1 MSLTFNGTDVKS
13 ASFNGTSLTRIY
25 YQPKDGA
32 CTLVWQKG
40 CPLQIKTVYCCDALL
55 RCSGFDYHDKWCTPY
70 PYSYAFEYGPNWYCK
85 SGTTLSLCVAAG
97 NRWCSSTWGY
107 YCVSSELAAD
117 VSITATACVNR
128 YSMKV
133 IYAIHSC
140 DFMVDFTDISG
151 GCADHTTT
159 FSVDAGSI
167 GAIKGSSSAAFYE
180 WKSVQSPVVTCY
192 DIGEPIGFCS
202 GVTSYCIQYDVCVT
216 ADGRTTHHIVSDQDM
231 RNGVTLMV

>member
-1 MSLTFNGTDVKS
+1 MSLTFNGTDVQS

-40 CPLQIKTVYCCDALL
+40 CPLEIKTVYYCDARLV
-55 RCSGFDYHDKWCTPY
+55 CSAFTYHDLWCSPY
-70 PYSYAFEYGPNWYCK
+70 PRSYDHELGPNWYCK
-85 SGTTLSLCVAAG
+85 SGETLSLCVAEG
-97 NRWCSSTWGY
+97 NRWWSSTWGY
-107 YCVSSELAAD
+107 YCVCSELAVD
-117 VSITATACVNR
+117 VSVTATACVDT

-133 IYAIHSC
+133 IYTDSSC
-140 DFMVDFTDISG
+140 DFTVDFTNISG

-159 FSVDAGSI
+159 FSVDAGCSCI
-167 GAIKGSSSAAFYE
+167 AGSSSDAFYE
-180 WKSVQSPVVTCY
+180 WKSIQSPVVTCY
-192 DIGEPIGFCS
+192 NIGSPKGFCS

>member
-40 CPLQIKTVYCCDALL
+40 CPLQIKTVYCCDVFLN
-55 RCSGFDYHDKWCTPY
+55 CSCLQYLDRWCSPY
-70 PYSYAFEYGPNWYCK
+70 PHSYDFEYGPAWYCK
-85 SGTTLSLCVAAG
+85 SGTTLSLCVAEG
-97 NRWCSSTWGY
+97 NRWHSNTWGY
-107 YCVSSELAAD
+107 YTVSSELAAD
-117 VSITATACVNR
+117 VSVTATACVNR
-128 YSMKV
+128 YSMQ
-133 IYAIHSC
+133 ILYTIPSC
-140 DFMVDFTDISG
+140 NFMVDFTDISG
-151 GCADHTTT
+151 GCADRTTT
-159 FSVDAGSI
+159 FSVDAGSVC
-167 GAIKGSSSAAFYE
+167 AIKGSCKHAFYE
-180 WKSVQSPVVTCY
+180 WKSVESPVITCY
-192 DIGEPIGFCS
+192 DIGTPNGFRY

>member
-55 RCSGFDYHDKWCTPY
+55 TCQALENDNKWRCVPFH
-70 PYSYAFEYGPNWYCK
+70 SYDGAYGPAWYCRND
-85 SGTTLSLCVAAG
+85 TTVSFCVAAG

-107 YCVSSELAAD
+107 YCVCSELAAD
-117 VSITATACVNR
+117 VSVTATACVDT

-133 IYAIHSC
+133 IYTVHSC

-151 GCADHTTT
+151 GCADHTCT
-159 FSVDAGSI
+159 FSVNAGS
-167 GAIKGSSSAAFYE
+167 ACCTNANMRAFYE
-180 WKSVQSPVVTCY
+180 WKSVQSPVITCY
-192 DIGEPIGFCS
+192 DIGTPNGFCY

-216 ADGRTTHHIVSDQDM
+216 ADGRTTHHTVSDQDM